1 MISKELQ
8 NALDAMRKIVDTADM
23 HVLASEYNR
32 HITFL
37 GKMKAKKFSVVIGD
51 TIEWT

>member
-8 NALDAMRKIVDTADM
+8 TALDAMRKITDTADM

-37 GKMKAKKFSVVIGD
+37 G
-51 TIEWT
+51 